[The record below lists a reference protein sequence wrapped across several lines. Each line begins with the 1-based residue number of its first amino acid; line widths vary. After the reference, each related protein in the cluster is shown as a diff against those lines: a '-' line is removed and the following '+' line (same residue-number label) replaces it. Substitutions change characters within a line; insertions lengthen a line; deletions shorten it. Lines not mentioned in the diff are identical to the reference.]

1 MNSGIRSLML
11 LLCASFRA
19 EVDAFQVRGYERA
32 LADIAEDVL
41 LEAGDALIMKAAS
54 GTTYYPIPTPPQ
66 VLEAAAKIISQRRA
80 QAAALHLGACTH
92 DSHYEEIDGKLH
104 RCSCWKRAR
113 LAMQAAGQPLTLPEV
128 RHEDI

>member
-1 MNSGIRSLML
+1 MGIETTQCVSLWMNYNYEE
-11 LLCASFRA
+11 SFGCS
-19 EVDAFQVRGYERA
+19 VCG
-32 LADIAEDVL
+32 LWIGL
-41 LEAGDALIMKAAS
+41 KAAS